1 VIHNA
6 AKKLALFVIVE
17 VRARL
22 RVPMRIVLDVKR
34 VFACVCMIAA
44 RLAFA
49 CDQLPAGQSVWIRLT
64 APVSTYTAK
73 AGDPV
78 HAVLTQDLVCENDV
92 LLPMGTP
99 IDGVVVSKRKVGWG
113 IRHETAALEL
123 EFNRAVPSPG
133 IGVELDA
140 RVEEVENAREPVRK
154 GVIQGIRSSDTF
166 QGSIN
171 SRLIHLPTWNPYSD
185 PVLIAYKAVFPIF
198 PEPEIYYPAGTD
210 IKLRTT
216 DEISLLPMASS
227 AVHESVPAA
236 GVASDPLGRVVEQLP
251 WRVTTRKDV
260 DADLI
265 NIVFVGS
272 ENAVKSAFRVAGWQ
286 NADTVSKQTVL
297 KNLYALL
304 NKSGYS
310 RQPMMTFYLNDKP
323 EDMNWQ
329 KGLNGYDRR
338 DHLRIWQ
345 WNSTEGT
352 IWISSSTHDT
362 GAALSVKH
370 RGFVHHIAPAIDDE
384 RSTIIRDLDFAG
396 CVSSVR
402 YVARPEVPMSTRNAV
417 GDVMHTDGLVAVV
430 ALQHCK
436 PVEPQPDAGN
446 ARFRPG
452 NYAFRFIRRQIL
464 TFRNDIVR
472 ANIIYGAYDVGRMT
486 FVALHHPSPK
496 AIERSSLAEAR

>member
-1 VIHNA
+1 
-6 AKKLALFVIVE
+6 
-17 VRARL
+17 
-22 RVPMRIVLDVKR
+22 MRTLLDLMR
-34 VFACVCMIAA
+34 VFVFVCAIAA

-49 CDQLPAGQSVWIRLT
+49 CDQLPAGQSLWIRLT

-99 IDGVVVSKRKVGWG
+99 IEGVVLSKRKVGWG

-123 EFNRAVPSPG
+123 GFNRAIPIPG
-133 IGVELDA
+133 AAIELGA

-154 GVIQGIRSSDTF
+154 GVIEGIRSSDTF

-210 IKLRTT
+210 IRLRTT
-216 DEISLLPMASS
+216 EEVSLLPMVAG
-227 AVHESVPAA
+227 ARESFATA
-236 GVASDPLGRVVEQLP
+236 KTDSDPLGQFVEQLP
-251 WRVTTRKDV
+251 WRVTTKKEA

-272 ENAVKSAFRVAGWQ
+272 EDAVKSAFREAGWE
-286 NADTVSKQTVL
+286 NADSVSERTVM

-304 NKSGYS
+304 NKSSYA
-310 RQPMMTFYLNDKP
+310 RQPMMTFYLNGKP

-345 WNSTEGT
+345 WTSTEGT
-352 IWISSSTHDT
+352 VWVSSSTHDT
-362 GAALSVKH
+362 GAMLSVKH
-370 RGFVHHIAPAIDDE
+370 RAFVHHIAPAIDDE
-384 RSTIIRDLDFAG
+384 RSTIVRDLDFAG

-402 YVARPEVPMSTRNAV
+402 YVARPEMPMTTRNAV

-452 NYAFRFIRRQIL
+452 NYAFRFVRRQIL

-486 FVALHHPSPK
+486 FVALRHQSPK
-496 AIERSSLAEAR
+496 